1 MVENVNEKNIHE
13 VTFIDDGKEV
23 TLKVAEVIPYAYIEA
38 AADFIVDNMTDET
51 GYHPARFTY
60 LQFAAILEQ
69 FTNYSEV
76 YNIAIEDIDE
86 VLNFMY
92 KMVDVK
98 NEDSEETNKVQI
110 LSIIKQKIAQWQL
123 VMISNAVN
131 QSVDYLKF
139 DAFKSLRAIAKK
151 LFNIIE
157 KIDSD
162 EGVRLTVEQALE
174 SNDMMNVIEQVSKLM
189 NNQKD

>member
-1 MVENVNEKNIHE
+1 MIENINEKNIRE
-13 VTFIDDGKEV
+13 VHYIEDGEEK
-23 TLKVAEVIPYAYIEA
+23 TLKIANVIPYANIEA
-38 AADFIVDNMTDET
+38 IADFIVNNMTDEQ

-69 FTNYSEV
+69 FTNYGEV
-76 YNIAIEDIDE
+76 YNTTIEDIDG

-92 KMVDVK
+92 KFVEVKKENSDDVEK
-98 NEDSEETNKVQI
+98 MQI
-110 LSIIKQKIAQWQL
+110 LSVIKQNIAQWQL
-123 VMISNAVN
+123 VMINNAVN

-139 DAFKSLRAIAKK
+139 DAFKSIKAIAKS

-174 SNDMMNVIEQVSKLM
+174 SDDMMSVIEQIGKLV
-189 NNQKD
+189 KKAE